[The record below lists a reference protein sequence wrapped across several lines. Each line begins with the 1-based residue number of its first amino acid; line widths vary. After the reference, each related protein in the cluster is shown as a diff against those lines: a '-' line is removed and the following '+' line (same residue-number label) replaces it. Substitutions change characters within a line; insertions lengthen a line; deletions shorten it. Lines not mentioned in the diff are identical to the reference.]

1 MVKLL
6 LITHD
11 GIGSALLNA
20 ANTALGTLPLAASV
34 ITVSY
39 DTNPD
44 TLIAQLDKLLKHSS
58 KQDDWLVLTDLYG
71 STPCNIA
78 TKLKTKSTMAIVSG
92 LNLPMLLRVMN
103 YSKLP
108 LAELTQKAMTGG
120 KDGII
125 QWNKQDA
132 EENC

>member
-1 MVKLL
+1 MVRLL

-20 ANTALGTLPLAASV
+20 AHTALGSLPLPVSV

-44 TLIAQLDKLLKHSS
+44 TLITQLDKLLKHNTAT
-58 KQDDWLVLTDLYG
+58 DDWLVLTDLYG

-78 TKLKTKSTMAIVSG
+78 TKLQTKSALCVVSG

-103 YSKLP
+103 YPTLSLV
-108 LAELTQKAMTGG
+108 ELTEKALSGG

-125 QWNKQDA
+125 QWNKQHA
-132 EENC
+132 

>member
-20 ANTALGTLPLAASV
+20 ANTALGTLPLAV
-34 ITVSY
+34 NIITVSY

-44 TLIAQLDKLLKHSS
+44 TLLTFDLSDILKHSS
-58 KQDDWLVLTDLYG
+58 TTDEWLVLTDLYG

-78 TKLKTKSTMAIVSG
+78 TNIATTWN
-92 LNLPMLLRVMN
+92 LNNPIR
-103 YSKLP
+103 YH
-108 LAELTQKAMTGG
+108 
-120 KDGII
+120 
-125 QWNKQDA
+125 QWT
-132 EENC
+132 